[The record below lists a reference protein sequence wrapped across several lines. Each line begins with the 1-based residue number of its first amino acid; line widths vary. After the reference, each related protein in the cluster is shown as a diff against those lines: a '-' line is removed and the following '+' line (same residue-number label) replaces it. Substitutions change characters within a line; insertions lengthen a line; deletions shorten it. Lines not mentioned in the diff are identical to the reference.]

1 MSETRK
7 VGKYELISRLG
18 EGSYAKVY
26 RGRDGNTGEE
36 YALKV
41 ISKDK
46 LGDPRL
52 QDNLDSEISIMRDYL
67 HENIVRLYDHFNSS
81 RYIYLVLE
89 LCKGDLSKYI
99 KSCIVL
105 EERVVHKF
113 LQQLAHGLLF
123 LHKKNLIHRDL
134 KPANVLLTEFSENAT
149 LKLADF
155 GFAKHLAEASMAQT
169 PCGTPLYMA
178 PEIFE
183 MHEYDAKA
191 DLWSVGCIMYEMLV
205 GQPPFRGSN
214 PRELFNNIKTKSLVI
229 PPQISISSQ
238 TLQLLKRLLERTPI
252 RRINMDEFYEQCM
265 SLTHSLTPVVSP
277 ADTVAVSTTP
287 SSVFTMAPV
296 SDASVKQVE
305 VTANEGTQQ
314 IAPVATAAVNDSNV
328 VCDKNKQ
335 MPAGTTTASL
345 NNDDD
350 FVIIDTPVMGGG
362 GVSGPVDSVDKSKLY
377 SAYQQVDRQHLL
389 GGETLLI
396 ANHLQRCEYV
406 CDIIASI
413 VSVAD
418 SMASDAIA
426 LEDTKPLLGY
436 RMMMPDPT
444 ASSSTRP
451 RGESYDGQIISS
463 YTGSCSLYIHT
474 INLLKDTMM
483 ATVSMFQS
491 LGRSAIHQPTF
502 VQIQEKLVVLY
513 DQLLDRIKH
522 SQQKLVMNTKVYT
535 LTSPEP
541 LMYKAAMQLAREANV
556 EELLGNLIEAQRRY
570 ANAKLLIEA
579 VMITATDPNDRR
591 NLLFF
596 AKEFSTCQTV
606 CSQFLK

>member
-1 MSETRK
+1 
-7 VGKYELISRLG
+7 
-18 EGSYAKVY
+18 
-26 RGRDGNTGEE
+26 
-36 YALKV
+36 
-41 ISKDK
+41 
-46 LGDPRL
+46 
-52 QDNLDSEISIMRDYL
+52 
-67 HENIVRLYDHFNSS
+67 
-81 RYIYLVLE
+81 
-89 LCKGDLSKYI
+89 
-99 KSCIVL
+99 
-105 EERVVHKF
+105 
-113 LQQLAHGLLF
+113 
-123 LHKKNLIHRDL
+123 
-134 KPANVLLTEFSENAT
+134 
-149 LKLADF
+149 
-155 GFAKHLAEASMAQT
+155 
-169 PCGTPLYMA
+169 
-178 PEIFE
+178 
-183 MHEYDAKA
+183 
-191 DLWSVGCIMYEMLV
+191 
-205 GQPPFRGSN
+205 
-214 PRELFNNIKTKSLVI
+214 
-229 PPQISISSQ
+229 
-238 TLQLLKRLLERTPI
+238 
-252 RRINMDEFYEQCM
+252 MDEFYEQCM
-265 SLTHSLTPVVSP
+265 SLTHSLTPAVSP
-277 ADTVAVSTTP
+277 ADIVAASTTP
-287 SSVFTMAPV
+287 SSVFTMELG

-314 IAPVATAAVNDSNV
+314 ISPVTMAVNDGNV
-328 VCDKNKQ
+328 VGDKNKQ
-335 MPAGTTTASL
+335 IPGTTTASL

-362 GVSGPVDSVDKSKLY
+362 GVSGPNDSVDKSKLY

-418 SMASDAIA
+418 SIASDAIA

-436 RMMMPDPT
+436 HASPDPT

-474 INLLKDTMM
+474 INLLKDTVM
-483 ATVSMFQS
+483 ATISMFQS

-502 VQIQEKLVVLY
+502 MQLQEKLVVLY
-513 DQLLDRIKH
+513 DQLLDRIKQ

-556 EELLGNLIEAQRRY
+556 EELLGNLIEAQKRY